1 MYKDICTFI
10 MLYTYIRY
18 TDGNLQY
25 TASIHTIDAPHD
37 TDGEESTWTSSKSKQ
52 MKGVD
57 ESTQLCICII

>member
-1 MYKDICTFI
+1 MV
-10 MLYTYIRY
+10 TYNILR
-18 TDGNLQY
+18 QY
-25 TASIHTIDAPHD
+25 TLDAPHD